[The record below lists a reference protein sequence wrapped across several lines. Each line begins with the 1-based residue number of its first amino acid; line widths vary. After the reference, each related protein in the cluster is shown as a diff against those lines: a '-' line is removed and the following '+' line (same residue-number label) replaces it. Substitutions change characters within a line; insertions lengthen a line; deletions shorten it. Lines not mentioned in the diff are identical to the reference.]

1 MFGFLK
7 ADREQLTPEQ
17 DARYRAAYC
26 GLCRNLRGRYGQAA
40 GFTLNYD
47 LCFLVLLLQ
56 GLYEEEE
63 FEESTTCPP
72 HPLEARASWQCRF
85 TDYAA
90 DMNMLLSYLKLMD
103 D

>member
-7 ADREQLTPEQ
+7 ADRELLTPEQ

-26 GLCRNLRGRYGQAA
+26 GLCRNLRSRYGQAA

-63 FEESTTCPP
+63 FEESYDD
-72 HPLEARASWQCRF
+72 
-85 TDYAA
+85 TDE
-90 DMNMLLSYLKLMD
+90 
-103 D
+103 